1 MAAVLERSR
10 RATAGKRLATLV
22 GQAADEDDT
31 FWSHAIWSEGRGG
44 FSSGKGDKRNGED
57 EDDGEGSDGE
67 SSDGS
72 LTDGEGSYHASDED
86 PEAAVDLFDS
96 DFNESESDSEEEM
109 DVEGELLREEKR
121 EKRAVHDSRVA
132 KHGRRGGPGRGNRGA
147 IKAKRVLGEG
157 WNSGLVLNWFANGEG
172 GRSSYALASS
182 TSVAAD
188 GFANSAS
195 VATVSS
201 NTPTA
206 LPTST
211 TTQSAP
217 IQSTAVSSQT
227 MTAQPL
233 PAQPAPNQTV
243 SIANSIPIAPS
254 NSLKPIHHSRSQEI
268 QPRKRNL
275 RAGTLSKTIDT
286 VQQSEENEK
295 LTAKRSQIAKATL
308 NKGKRAYTQEEMILE
323 SIQSTEVMNNKWLL
337 GRKRRKEATDEDTTK
352 TSTGN
357 GNVVERFYSRRG
369 GCNVIS
375 FMDVERLPDILTRPT
390 NGGKRKQS
398 IDSAATT
405 CAITGKEARYRD
417 PKTMLGY
424 YNLEAFKELQRRADA
439 GLLNKSKARCRFPKD
454 RTMMACTSDVSS
466 IKVMVS
472 QFGTPVSPP
481 EMKLE
486 VKSNGINIAQIPT
499 KRAPEEVTSNG
510 VTEANLAAAK
520 PTCDGSIMPI
530 LTKSNVSITSPG
542 NNGSSTTNTM
552 IPSRKS
558 PRKPKPSAKVL
569 ADPASSNHLLFTQ
582 QATASNT
589 INFDNAPALPNLSKN
604 IAPATSTKT
613 DQTINPPRSTT
624 PKLAPETAIRVNQKI
639 KMVHEPDSKTINKV
653 NGPDSTN
660 GSGDIII
667 L

>member
-22 GQAADEDDT
+22 GEAADEDDT

-44 FSSGKGDKRNGED
+44 FSSGKTGERNGED
-57 EDDGEGSDGE
+57 EDGGEASDGE

-72 LTDGEGSYHASDED
+72 LTDGEGSYRASDED

-121 EKRAVHDSRVA
+121 EKRAVHDAKVP

-157 WNSGLVLNWFANGEG
+157 WNTGLVLNWFANGEG
-172 GRSSYALASS
+172 GRSSSALATSS
-182 TSVAAD
+182 SVAAG
-188 GFANSAS
+188 GFVNSAS
-195 VATVSS
+195 VATQPASVSS
-201 NTPTA
+201 HVPTSM
-206 LPTST
+206 PTST
-211 TTQSAP
+211 MKPASTQSM
-217 IQSTAVSSQT
+217 AVSSHT
-227 MTAQPL
+227 LTT
-233 PAQPAPNQTV
+233 QPAPNQSV

-254 NSLKPIHHSRSQEI
+254 NSTKPINNSRTQD
-268 QPRKRNL
+268 QQRKRNL
-275 RAGTLSKTIDT
+275 RAVTLSKTIDT

-295 LTAKRSQIAKATL
+295 LTAKRSQMAKATL

-323 SIQSTEVMNNKWLL
+323 SIQSTEVMNNKWIF

-352 TSTGN
+352 TSIES

-369 GCNVIS
+369 GCNVMS
-375 FMDVERLPDILTRPT
+375 FMDMERLPDILTRPA
-390 NGGKRKQS
+390 NGGKRKHAIES
-398 IDSAATT
+398 VAKV
-405 CAITGKEARYRD
+405 CAVTGKEARYRD
-417 PKTMLGY
+417 PRTMLGY
-424 YNLEAFKELQRRADA
+424 YDLKAFKELRRRADA
-439 GLLNKSKARCRFPKD
+439 GLLNKSKARSRFPKD
-454 RTMMACTSDVSS
+454 RTMMACTSDLSS

-472 QFGTPVSPP
+472 QFGAPVSPP

-486 VKSNGINIAQIPT
+486 VESNGSNIAQFPT

-510 VTEANLAAAK
+510 VIEADSAVVK
-520 PTCDGSIMPI
+520 PTIVGSKTPVS
-530 LTKSNVSITSPG
+530 TKSNIFITSPG
-542 NNGSSTTNTM
+542 NNGSNTTNTM

-569 ADPASSNHLLFTQ
+569 ADATSSNHLLRTQ
-582 QATASNT
+582 PATVSAT
-589 INFDNAPALPNLSKN
+589 GIFDNAPALPNLKKN
-604 IAPATSTKT
+604 IAPVTSTKT
-613 DQTINPPRSTT
+613 EQTINPPRSTT
-624 PKLAPETAIRVNQKI
+624 PKLAPETVIRVNKKI
-639 KMVHEPDSKTINKV
+639 KMVHEPDSKTIDKI

-660 GSGDIII
+660 GTGDIII